1 MQKLH
6 EILSSK
12 LYSFT
17 FERILAVAMHHI
29 IEVVHCH
36 WSKIRKWHGTFQ
48 IYVHVESW
56 SELPRIRQMESIA
69 VCMYWKKNSALYIKA
84 NYNKTLKFNRRS
96 ELFAKCR
103 HTEKFHAGKFK
114 SVRDRRTRV
123 SKKLCV
129 EHSSIYSMTKH
140 LLYINLAAAGGIFC
154 LHRLSYSS
162 WVNICTCITVLYLP
176 HYSQV

>member
-1 MQKLH
+1 MNEFLQLPCTISLKSFIVIDPRYENDTELSKYTCMWNLEASSLVFGRWKALQSVCRLLKKKLC
-6 EILSSK
+6 L
-12 LYSFT
+12 
-17 FERILAVAMHHI
+17 
-29 IEVVHCH
+29 
-36 WSKIRKWHGTFQ
+36 
-48 IYVHVESW
+48 
-56 SELPRIRQMESIA
+56 
-69 VCMYWKKNSALYIKA
+69 IKA

-162 WVNICTCITVLYLP
+162 
-176 HYSQV
+176 

>member
-1 MQKLH
+1 MTRNFPNIRACGILKRAPSYSADGKHCSLYVLKKKLC
-6 EILSSK
+6 L
-12 LYSFT
+12 
-17 FERILAVAMHHI
+17 
-29 IEVVHCH
+29 
-36 WSKIRKWHGTFQ
+36 
-48 IYVHVESW
+48 
-56 SELPRIRQMESIA
+56 
-69 VCMYWKKNSALYIKA
+69 IKA

-154 LHRLSYSS
+154 LHRLSIVVELTYVHVPPYFTYHITARYKQSYSIIEL
-162 WVNICTCITVLYLP
+162 VKR
-176 HYSQV
+176 

>member
-6 EILSSK
+6 EILSSNNYIV
-12 LYSFT
+12 LRLNEFLRLPPY
-17 FERILAVAMHHI
+17 
-29 IEVVHCH
+29 H
-36 WSKIRKWHGTFQ
+36 WSRSLSLIQDTKMTRNFPNIRACGILKRAPSYSADGKHCSL
-48 IYVHVESW
+48 YV
-56 SELPRIRQMESIA
+56 L
-69 VCMYWKKNSALYIKA
+69 KKKLCLIKA